1 MNLKSTGIEILDKLF
16 DHGLPS
22 GKSMLLYTTPGIQN
36 DVIGYQCLLAGIDG
50 KSFCFIST
58 TLPDL
63 ARRSIE
69 KYGWG
74 EKFAAAEKAGNF
86 FFIDAISTTLGMPAR
101 ERYKVDIRD
110 VEKMD
115 EVVSNSIK
123 EVRGGIGLI
132 NSFSTIVDE
141 VGADEALKLAEKWN
155 KVANEM
161 SVNLVYLFTAWEYP
175 DGLYQKLTGTVNSL
189 VKVAG
194 IEKRVITGQY
204 FSVMK
209 ADWTKVEDRAI
220 LCTIL
225 RPGGL
230 RVYIPKLLVTGP
242 YNAGKTSFTHS
253 LATKSVSVDRRALE
267 AFSTTVAL
275 DIGHVD
281 YKTFSADIFGT
292 PGQERFDLLLKSL
305 GGEAAGVF
313 VVIDST
319 DPKTFPRAK
328 EMVQKCYVE
337 SVPKV
342 IVANK
347 QNLDGALKPEEIRE
361 RLTLG
366 MDVPVIP
373 VRAALDAK
381 FSVEEFCMLNREDVY
396 RAMDAMLDQI
406 YS

>member
-1 MNLKSTGIEILDKLF
+1 MNTKSTGIEILDKLF

-36 DVIGYQCLLAGIDG
+36 DVIGYQCLLARIDE

-74 EKFAAAEKAGNF
+74 EKFSAAERAGNF
-86 FFIDAISTTLGMPAR
+86 FFIDAISATLGMPTK
-101 ERYKVDIRD
+101 ERYKVDISD

-115 EVVSNSIK
+115 EVISNSIK
-123 EVRGGIGLI
+123 QVRGGIGLI

-155 KVANEM
+155 KVADEM

-175 DGLYQKLTGTVNSL
+175 DDLYQKLNGMMNSL

-209 ADWTKVEDRAI
+209 ADWKKVEERPI

-253 LATKSVSVDRRALE
+253 LATKSVSVDRKALE
-267 AFSTTVAL
+267 MFPTTVAL

-366 MDVPVIP
+366 MDITVIP
-373 VRAALDAK
+373 VRAALDANL
-381 FSVEEFCMLNREDVY
+381 STDEFCLLDKEDVSN
-396 RAMDAMLDQI
+396 AMDAMLAQI
-406 YS
+406 YG

>member
-1 MNLKSTGIEILDKLF
+1 MKPKSTGIEILDKLL
-16 DHGLPS
+16 DQGLPP

-36 DVIGYQCLLAGIDG
+36 DVIGYQCLLAGIDE

-74 EKFAAAEKAGNF
+74 EKFDAAEKAGNF
-86 FFIDAISTTLGMPAR
+86 FFIDAISATLGMPTK
-101 ERYKVDIRD
+101 ERYKVDISD
-110 VEKMD
+110 VKKMD
-115 EVVSNSIK
+115 EILSNSI
-123 EVRGGIGLI
+123 EDIRGGIGLI

-155 KVANEM
+155 KAAEEM

-175 DGLYQKLTGTVNSL
+175 DDLYQKLDSMMNSV

-204 FSVMK
+204 FSVLK
-209 ADWTKVEDRAI
+209 ADWTEVEERPI

-242 YNAGKTSFTHS
+242 YNAGKTSFMHS
-253 LATKSVSVDRRALE
+253 LATKSVSVDRKALE
-267 AFSTTVAL
+267 RFPTTVAL
-275 DIGHVD
+275 DVGHVD
-281 YKTFSADIFGT
+281 YKTFSADLFGT
-292 PGQERFDLLLKSL
+292 PGQERFDLLLKPL
-305 GGEAAGVF
+305 GGEAVGVF
-313 VVIDST
+313 VVVDST

-328 EMVQKCYVE
+328 EMIQKCYVE
-337 SVPKV
+337 S
-342 IVANK
+342 
-347 QNLDGALKPEEIRE
+347 
-361 RLTLG
+361 
-366 MDVPVIP
+366 
-373 VRAALDAK
+373 
-381 FSVEEFCMLNREDVY
+381 
-396 RAMDAMLDQI
+396 
-406 YS
+406 